1 MESEAKK
8 IISFIFK
15 RSGKIQLEKS
25 EFYLTLSVDLNWFS
39 PGEAKNFMRYV
50 IKQNLLKEINTTL
63 EPNFDINNISIPFG
77 YSPQIDSYKINDIKN
92 KKKTIDITDII
103 LKKLD
108 YNSSEKK
115 KIVDNIV
122 NISNEKNIYSNV
134 ASLLFFRGLNLK
146 LSDYI
151 KIAENQI
158 IIE

>member
-39 PGEAKNFMRYV
+39 PDEAKNFMRYV
-50 IKQNLLKEINTTL
+50 IKQNLLKEINTIL

-77 YSPQIDSYKINDIKN
+77 YSPNIDSYKINDIKN
-92 KKKTIDITDII
+92 EKKTIDITDII
-103 LKKLD
+103 LKKLN

-134 ASLLFFRGLNLK
+134 ASLLVFRGLNIK

>member
-1 MESEAKK
+1 LEFEAEK

-25 EFYLTLSVDLNWFS
+25 EFYLTLSVDLKWFS
-39 PGEAKNFMRYV
+39 PDIAKNFMRYV
-50 IKQNLLKEINTTL
+50 IKQNLLKEINNLL

-77 YSPQIDSYKINDIKN
+77 YSPHLDSYKVHDIKN
-92 KKKTIDITDII
+92 EEKIIDITDII
-103 LKKLD
+103 LKKLN
-108 YNSSEKK
+108 YTSSEEKE
-115 KIVDNIV
+115 ITNNIV

-134 ASLLFFRGLNLK
+134 ASLLVFRGLNIK

-151 KIAENQI
+151 KFAENQI